1 MREELHY
8 WKNLPSDE
16 KKRLRELHG
25 FPVATFEFIV
35 MVYNA
40 SKNVTDKKK
49 EK

>member
-8 WKNLPSDE
+8 WKSLPDAE

-25 FPVATFEFIV
+25 FPVATFEFIK

-40 SKNVTDKKK
+40 SKNITDKKNGK
-49 EK
+49 